1 MGSLLSPIY
10 IFILMY
16 KAYKVYKTIA
26 KPLALLTLFFIHFQ
40 KQVYKI
46 CKKRIKK
53 ELKMKIKLFY
63 QKYKQ
68 SLEDFESQVNGFM
81 AGVEVIDVKYT
92 EATSGDYENLDTI
105 IGVLVLYK

>member
-1 MGSLLSPIY
+1 
-10 IFILMY
+10 MY
-16 KAYKVYKTIA
+16 KVYKVYKTIA
-26 KPLALLTLFFIHFQ
+26 KPLVLLTLFFIHFQ

-68 SLEDFESQVNGFM
+68 NLEDFESQVNGFM
-81 AGVEVIDVKYT
+81 AGVEVVDVKYI
-92 EATSGDYENLDTI
+92 EATEGDYENLTATL
-105 IGVLVLYK
+105 GLLVLYKE